1 MDRQEWVTVYEVANP
16 VTAEIIKN
24 SLVAEGIRCNLDG
37 INQAAEPG
45 LIALSIKVQVPA
57 QDADLASKMIHQR
70 EAHKAVG
77 KQYQKRT

>member
-1 MDRQEWVTVYEVANP
+1 MNLDEWTTVYTIANP

-24 SLVAEGIRCNLDG
+24 SLVAEGIRCNLEG

-57 QDADLASKMIHQR
+57 KDADLARKLIVQHEQ
-70 EAHKAVG
+70 HHAVG
-77 KQYQKRT
+77 KQYEKQ

>member
-1 MDRQEWVTVYEVANP
+1 MNLDEWVSVYTIVNP

-24 SLVAEGIRCNLDG
+24 SLVAEGIRCNLEG

-57 QDADLASKMIHQR
+57 KDADLARKFIVQHEQHHGVGRQYEQR
-70 EAHKAVG
+70 
-77 KQYQKRT
+77 